1 MAEEQQQELQA
12 EMAASSP
19 RCGTVQ
25 YMSPEMLMNTPSAS
39 GTSSFSSAEKTM
51 TSGGGGGGGVID
63 MRATDVWSLGVV
75 LYVLLSG
82 SHFPFGLAESPD
94 AGEEERTGHTTVG
107 SAAAAVAAATT
118 VVAAAAAADVDG
130 GGDLGSMQRV
140 MRVRAEGK
148 RSPFLFPSANQVS
161 YDERSI

>member
-12 EMAASSP
+12 EMVASSP

-51 TSGGGGGGGVID
+51 TSGGGGGVID

-107 SAAAAVAAATT
+107 SAAAAVDAATT
-118 VVAAAAAADVDG
+118 DVDG

-140 MRVRAEGK
+140 MRVRAEEK

>member
-51 TSGGGGGGGVID
+51 TSGGGGGVID

-82 SHFPFGLAESPD
+82 SHF
-94 AGEEERTGHTTVG
+94 
-107 SAAAAVAAATT
+107 
-118 VVAAAAAADVDG
+118 
-130 GGDLGSMQRV
+130 
-140 MRVRAEGK
+140 
-148 RSPFLFPSANQVS
+148 
-161 YDERSI
+161 